1 MWRREVLKDFDLSLH
16 IIMVF
21 IPGSES
27 QYGNSASYQV
37 SILVIYP
44 GTDEITGVVL
54 WTYSAYCDSNLS

>member
-1 MWRREVLKDFDLSLH
+1 MWGREVLKDFTLSLY

-27 QYGNSASYQV
+27 QNRNSASYQV

-44 GTDEITGVVL
+44 GTDKITRVVP
-54 WTYSAYCDSNLS
+54 WTYLAYCDSNLS

>member
-1 MWRREVLKDFDLSLH
+1 MWEREVLKDFDLSLH
-16 IIMVF
+16 IIMVL

-44 GTDEITGVVL
+44 GTDEWFYGPTQLTVIQT
-54 WTYSAYCDSNLS
+54 